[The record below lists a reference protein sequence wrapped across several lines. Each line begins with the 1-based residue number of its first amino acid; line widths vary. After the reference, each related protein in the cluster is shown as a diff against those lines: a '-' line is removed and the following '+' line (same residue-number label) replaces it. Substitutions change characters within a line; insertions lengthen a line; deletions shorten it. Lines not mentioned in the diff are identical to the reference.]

1 MAGGSGFIGSAL
13 CAQFRKGGH
22 DVVVLTRNAQARQDS
37 VREVSWTGHSM
48 GPWAKELA
56 GAAAVIN
63 LTGKSINCHH
73 TDANRPRIIASLL
86 DTDLYKFTMMQ
97 VVLHHFPGAQVEYRF
112 KCRTPGI
119 DLTPYLNQ
127 IEREIIGLCSLRF
140 THRELEYLRRLRFVK
155 SDFVDLLGLFQ
166 LDQRFISLT
175 PAAAPGEID
184 IAIKG
189 PWLHTILFEVPV
201 LAIVSQVYF
210 RETQPRPSLA
220 EGRRRLD
227 AKIAQINAVPDPEF
241 RIADYGTRRR
251 FSRPWQDEVVRT
263 LKEGVGP
270 KFVGTSN
277 VKLAFDHSLTPL
289 GTMAHEY
296 MQACQAVG
304 PRLRDSQV
312 FAFNTWAREYRGDLG
327 IALSDVCGMDA
338 FLRDF
343 DLFFCKL
350 FDGVRH
356 DSGDPFEWGEKLI
369 AHYLRMRIDPR
380 TKAMVFSD
388 SLSVPLA
395 QRLFEYFR
403 GRSQTAFG
411 IGTNL
416 TNDLGYEP
424 LAIVIKMTRCNGQP
438 VAKISDE
445 PSKTM
450 DYDPSYV
457 AYLREVFD
465 VPESVAAD

>member
-1 MAGGSGFIGSAL
+1 M
-13 CAQFRKGGH
+13 
-22 DVVVLTRNAQARQDS
+22 
-37 VREVSWTGHSM
+37 
-48 GPWAKELA
+48 
-56 GAAAVIN
+56 
-63 LTGKSINCHH
+63 
-73 TDANRPRIIASLL
+73 IIESLL
-86 DTDLYKFTMMQ
+86 DTDMYKFTMMQ

-112 KCRTPGI
+112 KCRTPGV
-119 DLTPYLNQ
+119 DLVPYLPR
-127 IEREIIGLCSLRF
+127 IEREIAALCELRF
-140 THRELEYLRRLRFVK
+140 SHEELDYLRGWRFFK
-155 SDFVDLLGLFQ
+155 SDFVDLLSLFQ
-166 LDQRFISLT
+166 LDRRFIDLK
-175 PAAAPGEID
+175 PATAAPGEID

-189 PWLHTILFEVPV
+189 PWLHTILFEVPL
-201 LAIVSQVYF
+201 LAIVSEIYF
-210 RETQPRPSLA
+210 RETAGSPDLA
-220 EGRRRLD
+220 EGRRRLR
-227 AKIAQINAVPDPEF
+227 AKVDQINAVSDATF

-251 FSRPWQDEVVRT
+251 FSRVWQDEVVRT
-263 LKEGVGP
+263 LKDGIGG
-270 KFVGTSN
+270 KFIGTSN
-277 VKLAFDHSLTPL
+277 VKLAQNQGLTPL

-296 MQACQAVG
+296 LQACQAVG

-356 DSGDPFEWGEKLI
+356 DSGDPFAWGEKLI
-369 AHYLRMRIDPR
+369 AHYQKMRVDPR
-380 TKAMVFSD
+380 SKTMVFSD

-395 QRLFEYFR
+395 IRLFDYFK

-416 TNDLGYEP
+416 TNDLGYEA
-424 LAIVIKMTRCNGQP
+424 LQIVIKMTRCNGQP

-445 PSKTM
+445 PSKAM

-457 AYLREVFD
+457 AYLREVF
-465 VPESVAAD
+465 EVADDEAASMEGMDAD